1 MLISKSFV
9 GLPSRCHLLANF
21 FWGSLLRTFLFVHS
35 ASEVLVIIHD
45 FEYLWTKYRPCPGG
59 PCILGCSMFVGDTW
73 SSTLFDRCFGNSHMT
88 SYAIFDLYFVTG
100 SSLNTWHR
108 FPHFFILWPWI
119 IRKFIK
125 TCLFFTFLLSHFFFN
140 AFWRCYDNDNLR
152 DNLPSTWHDCK
163 RPRAC
168 FSQKNR
174 AKVNPKVNL

>member
-1 MLISKSFV
+1 MNSLFSKYY
-9 GLPSRCHLLANF
+9 N
-21 FWGSLLRTFLFVHS
+21 S
-35 ASEVLVIIHD
+35 AIKSCTTRG
-45 FEYLWTKYRPCPGG
+45 FPGG
-59 PCILGCSMFVGDTW
+59 NDCKPTILVLHFFYLKLLILGCSMFVGDTW
-73 SSTLFDRCFGNSHMT
+73 SSTLFDCCFGNSHMT

-125 TCLFFTFLLSHFFFN
+125 TCLFFTFLLSHFFFD
-140 AFWRCYDNDNLR
+140 AFRRCYDNDNLR
-152 DNLPSTWHDCK
+152 DNLASTWHDCK